1 MYGMSAY
8 VQILG
13 EDIHPL
19 VCSSLFAFKSQA
31 IWLAAP
37 SFLVAGRAGRDTGS
51 HAHSRSFR
59 VRLKAGKALVVQS
72 RQSDGI
78 LMGLLEV
85 PCKSVVVICCDL

>member
-72 RQSDGI
+72 NN
-78 LMGLLEV
+78 LMEF
-85 PCKSVVVICCDL
+85 